1 MTQLA
6 TPIIKAAV
14 VVPVFRRTDG
24 ELRVV
29 LVRRGEQGPHA
40 GELAF
45 PGGKGERGDASLLA
59 TALREIREEIG
70 LAPEDVAVLEELPA
84 VDTLVTGYRIFP
96 FLARVRPPPAWR
108 FQAGEIAEVIE
119 TKVRDLVRPEV
130 RATGVFQSPGCPDAS
145 QALFLRVGP
154 HRLWGATL
162 RILDP
167 LLPRLLAGEW
177 PV

>member
-1 MTQLA
+1 MTSPA
-6 TPIIKAAV
+6 TPSIQAAV
-14 VVPVFRRTDG
+14 VVPVFRRADA

-29 LVRRGEQGPHA
+29 LVRRGDQGPHG

-45 PGGKGERGDASLLA
+45 PGGKGEPGDASPVA
-59 TALREIREEIG
+59 TALRELHEEVG
-70 LAPEDVAVLEELPA
+70 LAGEQVVILEQLPA
-84 VDTLVTGYRIFP
+84 VDTVVSGYRIVP
-96 FLARVRPPPAWR
+96 FLGRIAPPETWR

-119 TKVRDLVRPEV
+119 ASVRELARPEA
-130 RATGVFQSPGCPDAS
+130 RAIGEFAIPGRREAHRAP
-145 QALFLRVGP
+145 FVRVGS

>member
-6 TPIIKAAV
+6 TPIIMAAV
-14 VVPVFRRTDG
+14 VVPVFRPADG

-45 PGGKGERGDASLLA
+45 PGGKGEPGDASLLA

-70 LAPEDVAVLEELPA
+70 LAAEQVAVLEDLPA
-84 VDTLVTGYRIFP
+84 VDTLVSGYRIFP
-96 FLARVRPPPAWR
+96 FLARVRPAPAWR

-119 TKVRDLVRPEV
+119 AKVRDLVRPEA
-130 RATGVFQSPGCPDAS
+130 RADGVFRFPGFPDAIP
-145 QALFLRVGP
+145 APFLRVGP

-167 LLPRLLAGEW
+167 LLPRLLAGDW
-177 PV
+177 PI